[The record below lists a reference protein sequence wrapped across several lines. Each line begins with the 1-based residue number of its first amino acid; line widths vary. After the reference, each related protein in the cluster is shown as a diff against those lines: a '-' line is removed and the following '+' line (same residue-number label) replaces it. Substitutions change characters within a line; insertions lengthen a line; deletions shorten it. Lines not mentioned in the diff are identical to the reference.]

1 MPRSLLSLVLLA
13 AGLALT
19 GCSQPA
25 PPPGSGVSQTSRPAP
40 DPGVLE
46 RREQER
52 VSYLVAGDFERLGA
66 MLSPTLSYT
75 HSNAALDSKEN
86 FLGDLRSG
94 QVVYRSLSHRDVEVR
109 FIQPGVAILNGLT
122 DAVVSVA
129 GGEDQE
135 IPLRFTIV
143 YVERDGEWL
152 FEAWHSV
159 RRPPA

>member
-1 MPRSLLSLVLLA
+1 MPQSVLSLVLLA
-13 AGLALT
+13 AGLVLA

-25 PPPGSGVSQTSRPAP
+25 PAPGSGASRTSGPAP
-40 DPGVLE
+40 DPAVVE

-52 VSYLVAGDFERLGA
+52 VSYLVAGDFDRLGA

-75 HSNAALDSKEN
+75 HSSAALDSKEG

-94 QVVYRSLSHRDVEVR
+94 QVVYRRMTHRDVQVR
-109 FIQPGVAILNGLT
+109 FIEPGVAILNGLT
-122 DAVVSVA
+122 DAVVSVG